1 RRQPDLHA
9 RELLEPMMN
18 KRSQS
23 GFTLVE
29 LMAVVVVA
37 AILLMVTVPSFVS
50 MLARMRIEGSANELT
65 TDLQYARA
73 ESLQRGANVTV
84 QITTGGTGYT
94 VTCAG
99 CSSTIKTVNLSS
111 GITVAGG
118 PVTFSSLRGMSTSN
132 ADVNFALTSVA
143 TTASLTVTVPANSG
157 SVQLCGSGIP
167 GYSSC

>member
-1 RRQPDLHA
+1 
-9 RELLEPMMN
+9 MN

-50 MLARMRIEGSANELT
+50 MLARMRIEGTANELT
-65 TDLQYARA
+65 TDLQYVRA
-73 ESLQRGANVTV
+73 EALQRGVDVTL
-84 QITTGGTGYT
+84 QIATGGTGYSL
-94 VTCAG
+94 TCAG
-99 CSSTIKTVNLSS
+99 CASAIKTVSFYS

-118 PVTFSSLRGMSTSN
+118 PVTFNSLRGMSTSN
-132 ADVNFALTSVA
+132 ADVNFALTSPA